1 MADSQPGSGNV
12 QDDPGISCPT
22 RNQRLLWFYLM
33 DQLDE
38 APSSQRWDTLSLIR
52 ITMLLAKIKI

>member
-1 MADSQPGSGNV
+1 MADSQTGSGNV

-22 RNQRLLWFYLM
+22 RNQRLLGFYQM

-38 APSSQRWDTLSLIR
+38 APSSQRWDTLYSNKNNNV
-52 ITMLLAKIKI
+52 AKIKI